1 MSEIEEKEANT
12 SEPENQSE
20 APTPEPKMQ
29 SVSTLEEKKLSSTE
43 YYRNPFL
50 HIHEDEVSLPD
61 GSESKRIVVT
71 HIGAVNVIALTEE
84 KELLLVRQYRYP
96 LGVETIETPA
106 GKLEPDEE
114 PIITAKR
121 ELEEETGY
129 TCESLEL
136 LGKYAS
142 APGFT
147 NETVHQFLASSV
159 TSLTTTV
166 ENDEGEFTEL
176 LTATKDQAH
185 AMIASGEIFDLKTVY
200 AIQYLT
206 LAGLW

>member
-1 MSEIEEKEANT
+1 MSK
-12 SEPENQSE
+12 
-20 APTPEPKMQ
+20 
-29 SVSTLEEKKLSSTE
+29 LEEKKLSSTE

-50 HIHEDEVSLPD
+50 HIHEDTVRLPD
-61 GSESKRIVVT
+61 GGESKRIVVT

-96 LGVETIETPA
+96 LGCETIETPA
-106 GKLEPDEE
+106 GKLEIGEE
-114 PIITAKR
+114 PAVTAKR

-129 TCESLEL
+129 TCGSLTL
-136 LGKYAS
+136 LGTHAS

-147 NETVHQFLASSV
+147 NERLHQFLAHDV
-159 TSLTTTV
+159 KKLATPV
-166 ENDEGEFTEL
+166 AGDVDEFTEL
-176 LTATKDQAH
+176 YPLGKDQALMMV
-185 AMIASGEIFDLKTVY
+185 ATGEIQDLKTVY

>member
-1 MSEIEEKEANT
+1 MSK
-12 SEPENQSE
+12 
-20 APTPEPKMQ
+20 
-29 SVSTLEEKKLSSTE
+29 LEEKKLSSTE

-50 HIHEDEVSLPD
+50 YIHEDEVSLPD
-61 GSESKRIVVT
+61 GTESKRIVIT
-71 HIGAVNVIALTEE
+71 HIGAVNVIALTDA

-121 ELEEETGY
+121 ELQEETGY

-136 LGKYAS
+136 LGKHSS

-147 NETVHQFLASSV
+147 NERIQHFLASAV
-159 TSLTTTV
+159 TPLETAV

-185 AMIASGEIFDLKTVY
+185 EMIATGEIFDLKTVY